1 MARIDSPPIRR
12 AKIRCAR
19 LCSSLK
25 DRTGFAADAD
35 IGLDFDETGTMAQ
48 ILPAVKDLSKN
59 SGRRRSRGV
68 RFDQYVKFIVPLIGI
83 LLVVIL
89 TMVLLDVTL

>member
-1 MARIDSPPIRR
+1 VLLAQGSDGLCGWRGHRARFRRNRNHGTNYASRKGFVENFSP
-12 AKIRCAR
+12 A
-19 LCSSLK
+19 SL
-25 DRTGFAADAD
+25 
-35 IGLDFDETGTMAQ
+35 
-48 ILPAVKDLSKN
+48 
-59 SGRRRSRGV
+59 SRGV